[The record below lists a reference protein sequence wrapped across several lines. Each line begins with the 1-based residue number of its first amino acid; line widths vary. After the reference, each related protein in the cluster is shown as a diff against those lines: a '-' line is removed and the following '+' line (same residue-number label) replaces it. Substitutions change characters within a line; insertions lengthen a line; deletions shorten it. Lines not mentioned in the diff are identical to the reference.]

1 MYSFDHGKSNRTLWG
16 RAEYYDGQS
25 WKEICDDSFSDKNA
39 QVFCR
44 SVGSRYQNAKWMS
57 AS

>member
-1 MYSFDHGKSNRTLWG
+1 MYSFTGRNGTVWGK
-16 RAEYYDGQS
+16 AEYYDGKN
-25 WKEICDDSFSDKNA
+25 WNEICDNSFSDKNA

-44 SVGSRYQNAKWMS
+44 SVGSRYQNAKWMN